1 MKIAMPI
8 ENGIISGH
16 FGHAQQ
22 FAFVEVE
29 GNEIKASSLHA
40 PPPHEPGSLPK
51 WLNEMGATHVICGGI
66 GGMAAQLL
74 ETAGIKVVSGI
85 PSMDP
90 AKVVEDFISG
100 LLKGTT
106 GATCSGHEHG
116 GEGHQCQQR

>member
-22 FAFVEVE
+22 FAFVEAE
-29 GNEIKASSLHA
+29 GGRIGASSLHA

-51 WLNEMGATHVICGGI
+51 WLNKMGATHVICGGI
-66 GGMAAQLL
+66 GGMAVQLL
-74 ETAGIKVVSGI
+74 QAAGIQVVSGI

-90 AKVVEDFISG
+90 AKAVEDFISG
-100 LLKGTT
+100 LLKGSSE
-106 GATCSGHEHG
+106 ATCSGHEHG
-116 GEGHQCQQR
+116 DEGHQCQQR